1 MLLHLSHARPGPRTL
16 ITRAGHPRALDVQAP
31 DGPDGDLGKEPEALI
46 EVQHGRPASSAAA
59 MIRSGMGGAAA
70 FPAGKQANPRA
81 IPTSWDLAG
90 HGPSAHYSPDR
101 SSSEPTARIRSERT
115 FVELRSSGPAK
126 ALG

>member
-70 FPAGKQANPRA
+70 FPAGKQANPRGHPNKLGSCWSRPVRA
-81 IPTSWDLAG
+81 LLAR
-90 HGPSAHYSPDR
+90 PV
-101 SSSEPTARIRSERT
+101 I
-115 FVELRSSGPAK
+115 K
-126 ALG
+126 